1 MSNTKKYTAEE
12 VARMI
17 ADRAAEIMKK
27 HEISS
32 EYMEQILEKSKN
44 TAHEIDAGEEPN
56 NDDAECPASLGG
68 EGSSE
73 KSESSED
80 ASMEDEPLQGD
91 NDSDTEEEETE
102 EDEDEDE
109 EDEYEF
115 AKSEA
120 CGHTI
125 EYKRLAKRCWEGY
138 EPTPGKKAYT
148 KGSCQKKSEDG
159 LSEKQKEKMDTD
171 KDGDIDAEDLK
182 NLRHAK
188 KSEDNIKFKHS
199 NEAGQQTDQSE
210 AQQAVSGIKRKASLE
225 DQSEGKKQKRHRM
238 NVDRAEG
245 GKTYGKKSDR
255 VEDKGVEAREE
266 GRRSASAPKYE
277 GPERRSKQRVR
288 GQGHIYKKSESGM
301 HTIEYKRL
309 AKSSEKGVN
318 KPVGG
323 KYSGTSEQGAGQ
335 AELKRLAH
343 HGVDLQTRDEAREV
357 ENKKNKKK
365 SKARI
370 KSLKNTKPNLPKS
383 EDMDKCGEMTY
394 KSESGMFTVE
404 YNRLAKGV
412 MATKEQL
419 AAIRKPK
426 SAANKPKTKLVD
438 QMVEH
443 AQQGKKTGIP
453 LVDNQIADALGE
465 KRMAT
470 QAERA
475 AAGLKSKQ
483 SESKQ
488 NSSVPKMAASEDSKV
503 KETEG
508 IEFDKKQDADKTKE
522 EKKGVKR
529 PLEKCGEIK
538 KEEMDKCGE
547 MSSGKKLKKFLGK
560 MKKPSPGMIQEPQE

>member
-1 MSNTKKYTAEE
+1 
-12 VARMI
+12 
-17 ADRAAEIMKK
+17 
-27 HEISS
+27 
-32 EYMEQILEKSKN
+32 
-44 TAHEIDAGEEPN
+44 
-56 NDDAECPASLGG
+56 
-68 EGSSE
+68 
-73 KSESSED
+73 
-80 ASMEDEPLQGD
+80 MEDEPLQGD

-102 EDEDEDE
+102 EDEGD

-125 EYKRLAKRCWEGY
+125 VYKRLAKRCWEGY

-148 KGSCQKKSEDG
+148 KGSCQKKSEDE

-182 NLRHAK
+182 NLRNAK

-199 NEAGQQTDQSE
+199 NEGGQQTDQSE

-225 DQSEGKKQKRHRM
+225 DQSKGKKQKRHRM

-255 VEDKGVEAREE
+255 VEDKGIEARKE

-288 GQGHIYKKSESGM
+288 GQGHIYKSESGM
-301 HTIEYKRL
+301 H
-309 AKSSEKGVN
+309 
-318 KPVGG
+318 
-323 KYSGTSEQGAGQ
+323 
-335 AELKRLAH
+335 
-343 HGVDLQTRDEAREV
+343 
-357 ENKKNKKK
+357 
-365 SKARI
+365 
-370 KSLKNTKPNLPKS
+370 
-383 EDMDKCGEMTY
+383 
-394 KSESGMFTVE
+394 TVE
-404 YNRLAKGV
+404 YNRLAKGR
-412 MATKEQL
+412 MATNQEMQEIRDKKQSNKLWDKWNKENKKFQEHQEKIKGTKL
-419 AAIRKPK
+419 DTEHPQFGQTSQTKPK
-426 SAANKPKTKLVD
+426 S
-438 QMVEH
+438 
-443 AQQGKKTGIP
+443 
-453 LVDNQIADALGE
+453 VDNLAGE
-465 KRMAT
+465 KK
-470 QAERA
+470 
-475 AAGLKSKQ
+475 L
-483 SESKQ
+483 
-488 NSSVPKMAASEDSKV
+488 AASEDSKV
-503 KETEG
+503 KETKG

>member
-91 NDSDTEEEETE
+91 NDSDTEEETE
-102 EDEDEDE
+102 EDDDEEDE

-120 CGHTI
+120 CGHVI

-148 KGSCQKKSEDG
+148 KDSCQKKSEDE
-159 LSEKQKEKMDTD
+159 LSEEQKEKMDTD
-171 KDGDIDAEDLK
+171 KDGDIDAKDLK

-238 NVDRAEG
+238 NVDRAES
-245 GKTYGKKSDR
+245 GKTYGKKSSR

-288 GQGHIYKKSESGM
+288 GEGHI
-301 HTIEYKRL
+301 
-309 AKSSEKGVN
+309 
-318 KPVGG
+318 
-323 KYSGTSEQGAGQ
+323 
-335 AELKRLAH
+335 
-343 HGVDLQTRDEAREV
+343 
-357 ENKKNKKK
+357 
-365 SKARI
+365 
-370 KSLKNTKPNLPKS
+370 
-383 EDMDKCGEMTY
+383 Y

-404 YNRLAKGV
+404 YNRLTKG
-412 MATKEQL
+412 
-419 AAIRKPK
+419 
-426 SAANKPKTKLVD
+426 
-438 QMVEH
+438 
-443 AQQGKKTGIP
+443 
-453 LVDNQIADALGE
+453 
-465 KRMAT
+465 RMAT
-470 QAERA
+470 NQEMQEIRDKKQSNKLWDKWNKQNKKFQEHQEKIKDTKLDTEHPQF
-475 AAGLKSKQ
+475 GQTSENESKSKQ
-483 SESKQ
+483 
-488 NSSVPKMAASEDSKV
+488 NFSVPKMAASEDSKV
-503 KETEG
+503 KETKG

-560 MKKPSPGMIQEPQE
+560 MKKPSPGMMQEPQE

>member
-109 EDEYEF
+109 DEYEF

-148 KGSCQKKSEDG
+148 KGSCQKKSEDE

-182 NLRHAK
+182 NLRNAK

-255 VEDKGVEAREE
+255 AEDKGVEAREE

-288 GQGHIYKKSESGM
+288 GQGHIYK
-301 HTIEYKRL
+301 
-309 AKSSEKGVN
+309 
-318 KPVGG
+318 
-323 KYSGTSEQGAGQ
+323 
-335 AELKRLAH
+335 
-343 HGVDLQTRDEAREV
+343 
-357 ENKKNKKK
+357 
-365 SKARI
+365 
-370 KSLKNTKPNLPKS
+370 
-383 EDMDKCGEMTY
+383 
-394 KSESGMFTVE
+394 SESGMFTVE
-404 YNRLAKGV
+404 YKRLAKGV

-475 AAGLKSKQ
+475 AAGLKPKQ

>member
-1 MSNTKKYTAEE
+1 MSNERKYTAEE

-17 ADRAAEIMKK
+17 ADRAAEVMKK

-32 EYMEQILEKSKN
+32 EYFEQILEKSKN
-44 TAHEIDAGEEPN
+44 TAHEIDNGEEPN
-56 NDDAECPASLGG
+56 NEDAECPPSLCESGG
-68 EGSSE
+68 SE

-115 AKSEA
+115 VKSEA

-138 EPTPGKKAYT
+138 EPTPGKKAYA
-148 KGSCQKKSEDG
+148 KGSCQKKSEDE
-159 LSEKQKEKMDTD
+159 LSEEQKEKMDTD
-171 KDGDIDAEDLK
+171 KDGDIDAKDLK

-188 KSEDNIKFKHS
+188 KSENNIKFKHS
-199 NEAGQQTDQSE
+199 NEAGQQTDQSD

-225 DQSEGKKQKRHRM
+225 DQSEYKKQKRHRM

-245 GKTYGKKSDR
+245 GKTYGKKSSR
-255 VEDKGVEAREE
+255 VEDKGIEARVE
-266 GRRSASAPKYE
+266 GRRSTKTPEYT

-288 GQGHIYKKSESGM
+288 GEGHVYKKSESDK
-301 HTIEYKRL
+301 I
-309 AKSSEKGVN
+309 
-318 KPVGG
+318 
-323 KYSGTSEQGAGQ
+323 SEQ
-335 AELKRLAH
+335 EM
-343 HGVDLQTRDEAREV
+343 QTQMPSRKTFPKAS
-357 ENKKNKKK
+357 ENNKKK
-365 SKARI
+365 KI
-370 KSLKNTKPNLPKS
+370 S
-383 EDMDKCGEMTY
+383 EQEMQTQMPSRKTF

-404 YNRLAKGV
+404 YNRLEKARIDEGLRGKQKKKARAERNEGFKPHV
-412 MATKEQL
+412 KET
-419 AAIRKPK
+419 IWNSSKRVFHDEPK
-426 SAANKPKTKLVD
+426 AREEYIKRMEEKKEKTKF
-438 QMVEH
+438 
-443 AQQGKKTGIP
+443 P
-453 LVDNQIADALGE
+453 
-465 KRMAT
+465 
-470 QAERA
+470 
-475 AAGLKSKQ
+475 SK
-483 SESKQ
+483 E
-488 NSSVPKMAASEDSKV
+488 NLEYPMAASEDSKV

-547 MSSGKKLKKFLGK
+547 MSSGKKLKKF
-560 MKKPSPGMIQEPQE
+560 MKKNSESEIKTPNYEGSDRRKNNGRKGFNGRKIKSKEVMYEKRKSQRIRGRDRLPKVPHFLRDEE

>member
-102 EDEDEDE
+102 EDEDE

-148 KGSCQKKSEDG
+148 KGSCQ
-159 LSEKQKEKMDTD
+159 
-171 KDGDIDAEDLK
+171 
-182 NLRHAK
+182 K

-255 VEDKGVEAREE
+255 AEDKGVEAREE

-301 HTIEYKRL
+301 FTVEYNRL

-475 AAGLKSKQ
+475 AAGLKPKQ

-522 EKKGVKR
+522 EKKSVKR